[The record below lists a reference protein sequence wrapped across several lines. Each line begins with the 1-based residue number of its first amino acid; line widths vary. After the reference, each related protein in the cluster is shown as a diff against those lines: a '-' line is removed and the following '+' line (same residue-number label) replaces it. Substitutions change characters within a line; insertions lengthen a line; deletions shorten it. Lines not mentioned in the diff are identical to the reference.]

1 MVGRIPG
8 ATLRMFEGGHLF
20 LWQDGSAFVEIVRF
34 LSNEDVDI

>member
-20 LWQDGSAFVEIVRF
+20 LWQDSTAFAEIVRF
-34 LSNEDVDI
+34 LANEEIG